1 MRTFEIGDIVRI
13 APDDDVMGGL
23 VGEIDAVDMVSGSYR
38 VVVQRGGTVTSA
50 WFMPFELE
58 RVDDCGGCLT

>member
-23 VGEIDAVDMVSGSYR
+23 VGEIDAVDTASGSYR
-38 VVVQRGGTVTSA
+38 VVVKRDGMATSA

-58 RVDDCGGCLT
+58 RVDD

>member
-23 VGEIDAVDMVSGSYR
+23 VGEIDAVDKTSNSYR
-38 VVVQRGGTVTSA
+38 VVVKRGGMAMSA

-58 RVDDCGGCLT
+58 RVDD